1 MDRGGRTD
9 GRAEVIGQGR
19 DELTFAE
26 FGGGRDGRAGGRQ
39 RGRGGRGRDGGEQ
52 GKRRGSGQL
61 CSNVRIGKQLLRPFC
76 KTRPDTS
83 S

>member
-26 FGGGRDGRAGGRQ
+26 FGGGRDGRADAREAEACAGATGGSKAS
-39 RGRGGRGRDGGEQ
+39 DVA
-52 GKRRGSGQL
+52 L
-61 CSNVRIGKQLLRPFC
+61 A
-76 KTRPDTS
+76 S
-83 S
+83 SVLWYG